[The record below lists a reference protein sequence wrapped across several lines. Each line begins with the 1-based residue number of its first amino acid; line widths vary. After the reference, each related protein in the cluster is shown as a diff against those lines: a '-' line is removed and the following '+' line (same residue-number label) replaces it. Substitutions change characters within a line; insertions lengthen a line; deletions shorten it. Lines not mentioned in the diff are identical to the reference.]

1 MAAPEKILRIL
12 PFPQSFANG
21 ALELRVV
28 LVPTQALLYEQDG
41 FPSHE
46 HPGGT
51 VSLPRFIKADPFLDV
66 TIVHGLAGY
75 PYEDLT
81 TLKDVASATTTT
93 KHVPLPPGLP
103 ALYEGLATQFAV
115 APTAPATGA
124 ELLPAGHGIRKYL
137 PRSYRQAFNFTRAR
151 TPAAATDDAYH
162 CAVRRSPDPD
172 PTFRQ
177 STDALTWG
185 NVIAFCLRQPLLA
198 ERMGLIHRVTLDEP
212 GDLKDG
218 GWVYA
223 SLASPPAEFGIPGG
237 ATLQRYAARIPPL
250 TAPRRVF
257 AAVLFPVMDKPPQPL
272 GDFDTLKIEAADY
285 DDGFAQIVHAVQPM
299 SADLLAEDA
308 NGIHVQKDLG
318 IRLGWDDE
326 QILIWQNRQVQAD
339 LATGARLDAPL
350 GVFSYRVDV
359 RAKGAV
365 DWESLVRVRN
375 TAALALAGQTIAPAG
390 VVADNGVQV
399 FPSRIN
405 ADPATRLW
413 LPAYFS
419 QWYGASL
426 ALPDDRAAQLDPT
439 GALRDP
445 GRYSDGRVDE
455 QPKQKG
461 GLYEPLLPADTELKY
476 GEEYEFR
483 VRLADLSGGGPELED
498 APLNDAPAPVAL
510 LRFRRYIAPK
520 QLKVTPVAV
529 PADPKSRGTRVLDG
543 DVFEIARPRLG
554 YPALLFTGLNAD
566 EAMAKLVE
574 DRDVLYAPGQPVKEP
589 RAVSWFDPDVE
600 RMLVVVDLRTL
611 ALDTAASRAGDE
623 AFIPLYTTF
632 RDFNPDPA
640 TPFSLE
646 LEYRDANVIDFADPA
661 TFGDL
666 ALSQDDID
674 AGGPLVLPTS
684 RDIRITLLPVCP
696 DKPGQPAYFGFAPT
710 VHAGELVRTGEPTQ
724 FFVRQDATDEFNFF
738 RKPGEPLR
746 LQGADADVFRKNV
759 EALQGIYLQPD
770 PPTVINQDT
779 IERQRVEG
787 READRPTPMQRLA
800 SQLGVEARGLTLIG
814 LPGERI
820 HFGCS
825 HRIRHTLAPD
835 HSSLTFAT
843 DGELLNH
850 WLMDLSFD
858 VLRDWTWDGLA
869 PAGITIER
877 TKQFT
882 GEAAILATETVGRLQ
897 MIRTAS
903 RVATDRPQ
911 RSYAR
916 VVFIDAVE
924 PKKDVT
930 EPATAA
936 HPFPNTID
944 ASYTLTPSFVTAVDA
959 GAAAREQ
966 QSRALRLPVTTI
978 PAQVPKVVSVGYAL
992 SPYRHDADYAS
1003 TAVRQRFLWLELDRP
1018 VDDPHDTCFARVLAY
1033 APDPLLSFGNDDLQV
1048 AEVKDAPF
1056 AIDPELIR
1064 VITAHHGNDGAG
1076 LDAMQEMRA
1085 EDVAAPSPMIK
1096 ASPVHYL
1103 LPLPPGLHAD
1113 SPELFGFYVYEL
1125 RIGHGNAIW
1134 STAQGR
1140 FGHPLRLTGVQHPA
1154 PVLTCLVDRV
1164 PAGLSVTAL
1173 HATAVFGSRN
1183 VTMKPPATELWAML
1197 YAQVSQAD
1205 GKGKRNL
1212 LLAETRLE
1220 IPPSR
1225 GPLVREFLVNR
1236 LHAGTSL
1243 AIANSFP
1250 GNLDAP
1256 ATTVARWTEAEI
1268 EALLHRYGLALDT
1281 PLSVLAVEM
1290 MPRYDRFLRGGPGP
1304 DLSVRPLSQ
1313 QLGRYR
1319 ILRSSTLVAAPE
1331 ICCASC

>member
-1 MAAPEKILRIL
+1 MSAPEKTLRIL
-12 PFPQSFANG
+12 PFPQSFTNG

-28 LVPTQALLYEQDG
+28 LIPTQALLYEQAD
-41 FPSHE
+41 FPSQE
-46 HPGGT
+46 QPGGT
-51 VSLPRFIKADPFLDV
+51 VRLPKFIMADPFLDV

-75 PYEDLT
+75 PYVDLT
-81 TLKDVASATTTT
+81 TLKDVANATTVK

-115 APTAPATGA
+115 ATMAPGTGA
-124 ELLPAGHGIRKYL
+124 APLLAGDGIRKYL
-137 PRSYRQAFNFTRAR
+137 PRSYRQAFNFSRAR
-151 TPAAATDDAYH
+151 TPAASTDDSYH

-177 STDALTWG
+177 STRALTWG

-198 ERMGLIHRVTLDEP
+198 ERAGLIHRVTLDAP
-212 GDLKDG
+212 GELKDG
-218 GWVYA
+218 GWLYA
-223 SLASPPAEFGIPGG
+223 SLASPLEEFGLPAG
-237 ATLQRYAARIPPL
+237 AAIQRYAARIPPL
-250 TAPRRVF
+250 TVPRRLF
-257 AAVLFPVMDKPPQPL
+257 AAVLFPVAEKPPQPV
-272 GDFDTLKIEAADY
+272 GDFDNLKIEAADY
-285 DDGFAQIVHAVQPM
+285 DDGFAQIVHAVQPV

-326 QILIWQNRQVQAD
+326 QILIWQNRQLQVD
-339 LATGARLDAPL
+339 LASGARLDAPL

-359 RAKGAV
+359 RAKGAA

-399 FPSRIN
+399 FPSRVN

-445 GRYSDGRVDE
+445 GSYSDGRVDA

-483 VRLADLSGGGPELED
+483 VRLADLSGGGPELKD
-498 APLNDAPAPVAL
+498 APLNDAPAPVAT

-520 QLKVTPVAV
+520 QLKVTPLAV
-529 PADPKSRGTRVLDG
+529 PADPKSRGTRFLDG
-543 DVFEIARPRLG
+543 DLFEVARPRLG
-554 YPALLFTGLNAD
+554 YPALLFTGLD
-566 EAMAKLVE
+566 TDDAMAKLVE
-574 DRDVLYAPGQPVKEP
+574 DRKFLYVPGQPVKEP
-589 RAVSWFDPDVE
+589 RAVSWFDPDVD

-623 AFIPLYTTF
+623 AFIPLFTTF
-632 RDFNPDPA
+632 RDFDPDPEQ
-640 TPFSLE
+640 PFRLA
-646 LEYRDANVIDFADPA
+646 LEYRDANVIDFTDPA

-666 ALSQDDID
+666 ELSQDDLD

-684 RDIRITLLPVCP
+684 RDVRITLLPVCS
-696 DKPGQPAYFGFAPT
+696 DKAGQPAYFGFAPT
-710 VHAGELVRTGEPTQ
+710 EHAGALIRTGESTQ
-724 FFVRQDATDEFNFF
+724 FFVRQDATDEFDFF
-738 RKPGEPLR
+738 RKPGEALR
-746 LQGADADVFRKNV
+746 LVGPDADVFRKNV

-770 PPTVINQDT
+770 SPTIINQDT

-787 READRPTPMQRLA
+787 RETDRPTPMQRLA
-800 SQLGVEARGLTLIG
+800 SQLGVEARGSTLIG

-843 DGELLNH
+843 EGELLNH
-850 WLMDLSFD
+850 WLMGLSFD

-869 PAGITIER
+869 PAGIDIER
-877 TKQFT
+877 TKEFT
-882 GEAAILATETVGRLQ
+882 GEAATVETLSVGRLQ

-924 PKKDVT
+924 PKKDAA
-930 EPATAA
+930 PATVAN
-936 HPFPNTID
+936 PFPNTID
-944 ASYTLTPSFVTAVDA
+944 VSYTLTPSFVPAVGA
-959 GAAAREQ
+959 GAAARER

-992 SPYRHDADYAS
+992 SPYRHDAGYAS
-1003 TAVRQRFLWLELDRP
+1003 TAVRQRLLWVELDRP
-1018 VDDPHDTCFARVLAY
+1018 IDDPNDLCFARVLAY
-1033 APDPLLSFGNDDLQV
+1033 APDPLLSFGNEDVQL
-1048 AEVKDAPF
+1048 AAVKDAPF

-1064 VITAHHGNDGAG
+1064 VITPDHGNDGAG
-1076 LDAMQEMRA
+1076 LDAMQDMRA
-1085 EDVAAPSPMIK
+1085 EDVAAVAAPMIK
-1096 ASPVHYL
+1096 ASPVHFL

-1113 SPELFGFYVYEL
+1113 SPDLFGFYVYEL

-1154 PVLTCLVDRV
+1154 PALTCVVDRV
-1164 PAGLSVTAL
+1164 PAQLSVAAS
-1173 HATAVFGSRN
+1173 HATAVFGGRN
-1183 VTMKPPATELWAML
+1183 VTMTPPATELWAML

-1205 GKGKRNL
+1205 GKGMRNL
-1212 LLAETRLE
+1212 LLAETRLG
-1220 IPPSR
+1220 IPSTQ
-1225 GPLVREFLVNR
+1225 GPPVREFLVNR
-1236 LHAGTSL
+1236 LQAGTSL
-1243 AIANSFP
+1243 QIANSFP
-1250 GNLDAP
+1250 GGLDAP
-1256 ATTVARWTEAEI
+1256 ATAVARWAEAEI
-1268 EALLHRYGLALDT
+1268 EALLSRYGLALDT

-1319 ILRSSTLVAAPE
+1319 ILRSSTLVAVPE
-1331 ICCASC
+1331 ICCSTC